1 MKSILLEFILN
12 LLNFHWWIWIAL
24 VNLLYFR
31 LALKEDDDI
40 DMSTLGAGIFSGCGI
55 YLFERWVGSAKSFGL
70 VDALSAI
77 LMCVIV
83 GGLFQSWQK
92 AKESAAKKVA
102 NQQEGKSEST
112 TKQGSKKS
120 ESSTNTGDQERGL
133 DESFDGLALP
143 QELVIALPHEASN
156 EATPPKATKPIREI
170 NRHATGNP
178 STSSSVSSS
187 TREKLEELK
196 SLLDD
201 GLINEKDYET
211 KKNDLLRKM

>member
-12 LLNFHWWIWIAL
+12 LFNFHWWIWIAL
-24 VNLLYFR
+24 MAWLGG
-31 LALKEDDDI
+31 
-40 DMSTLGAGIFSGCGI
+40 LGADDLDEASLGAAFTVGGGGFFGIL
-55 YLFERWVGSAKSFGL
+55 LFERWVGSAKSFGL

-83 GGLFQSWQK
+83 WRLFQSWQK
-92 AKESAAKKVA
+92 VKESAAKKVA
-102 NQQEGKSEST
+102 NKQEGKNEST
-112 TKQGSKKS
+112 TSTANYLGEWKDGKFLGKPAVKKVAQKS
-120 ESSTNTGDQERGL
+120 ASSPATTQRLSSD
-133 DESFDGLALP
+133 SA
-143 QELVIALPHEASN
+143 AS
-156 EATPPKATKPIREI
+156 KATKPIREI
-170 NRHATGNP
+170 NRYSTSNP